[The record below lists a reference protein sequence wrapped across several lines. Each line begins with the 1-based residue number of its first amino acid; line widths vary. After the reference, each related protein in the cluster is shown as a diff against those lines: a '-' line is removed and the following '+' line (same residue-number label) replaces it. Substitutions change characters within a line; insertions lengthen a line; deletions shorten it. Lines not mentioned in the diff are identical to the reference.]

1 MMNCLISWSPRLR
14 LCYHRDV
21 DPSSPCCSP
30 SSYAAQTQSSVHL
43 RCSGGVAAAGGSV
56 VSGAGTTTTTT
67 RKFTLAQLSAAT
79 GGFRDSN
86 LVGEGGFG
94 RVYRG
99 RLDDAA
105 AGGLELEVA
114 VKQLCR
120 GGAQG
125 SREFLV
131 ECSML
136 MMLRHPNLVSL
147 VGYCAEAQERLLVYE
162 LLPRGSLDAHLFVS
176 KSLAWDARVKVAVGA
191 ARGLRYLHEV
201 VAPPVI
207 YRDLKSSNILLGDDL
222 SPKLSDFGLARLG
235 PEGDDTHVSTR
246 VMGTYGYCAPD
257 YAVTGKLSVKSD
269 VYSFGV
275 LLLELLTGRR
285 AFDAHTNATATRDES
300 EEEDE
305 ERQQEQE
312 RRLLVWA
319 RPHLQQL
326 QGRGRGR
333 CLEALADPAMQ
344 GRYPRRGL
352 YQVAVIASL
361 CLHDEPNLRPTMTD
375 VTQALEHVA
384 SQPWRVVSCRDR
396 DGDQEEAAGGGS
408 SRWGRG
414 RGRGRGRGGTPRAS
428 AATADDSWSSRR

>member
-1 MMNCLISWSPRLR
+1 MMNCLRLR

-21 DPSSPCCSP
+21 DPSSPCGSP
-30 SSYAAQTQSSVHL
+30 SSYAAQTQSSVHV
-43 RCSGGVAAAGGSV
+43 RGGGG
-56 VSGAGTTTTTT
+56 GGTTTT
-67 RKFTLAQLSAAT
+67 RKFTLAQLSVAT
-79 GGFRDSN
+79 GGFPESN

-99 RLDDAA
+99 RLDA
-105 AGGLELEVA
+105 AGGGGLEVA

-176 KSLAWDARVKVAVGA
+176 KSLLGWDARVKVALGA

-201 VAPPVI
+201 VTPPVI

-235 PEGDDTHVSTR
+235 PDPEGDDTHVSTR
-246 VMGTYGYCAPD
+246 VMGTYGYCAPE

-275 LLLELLTGRR
+275 VLLELLTGRR
-285 AFDAHTNATATRDES
+285 AFDLDAHSSSSSSSSSRD
-300 EEEDE
+300 D
-305 ERQQEQE
+305 QEAHQDQE

-333 CLEALADPAMQ
+333 GLEALADPALQ

-361 CLHDEPNLRPTMTD
+361 CLHDKPNLRPTMTD

-384 SQPWRVVSCRDR
+384 AQPWRVVVSRDR
-396 DGDQEEAAGGGS
+396 DGDMIRRRPAAGGGS
-408 SRWGRG
+408 SRRG
-414 RGRGRGRGGTPRAS
+414 RGRGSTPRAS
-428 AATADDSWSSRR
+428 SADSDS